1 MRIRTNVSAINTTR
15 NHGIVQGNLNKSLE
29 KLSSGYQINRAGD
42 NAAGLTLSER
52 MRSQI
57 SGLDQAVRNTDDSIG
72 MANTGEGA
80 LQEVHSM
87 LHRLK
92 TLATESANGT
102 YDDIAR
108 ANIDSER
115 GELLNEID
123 RIAGST
129 NFDGVALFDNTD
141 QGPAVRPLQPKEKD
155 EITLQI
161 GATDAE
167 TMPMTRYYLGSKV
180 MGLDYLDF
188 NDQTKAN
195 ESIDILDEAIDV
207 VTKMRSSFGSN
218 SVHLQHTKNSLGV
231 TSENINN
238 AESAIRDTDMTAEMT
253 RYTSANI
260 ISQSAQAM
268 MAQANQMPQIVLN
281 IIQQ

>member
-57 SGLDQAVRNTDDSIG
+57 NGLDQAIRNTDDSIG

-80 LQEVHSM
+80 LEEVHSM

-115 GELLNEID
+115 VELLNEID

-180 MGLDYLDF
+180 MGLDYMDLT
-188 NDQTKAN
+188 DQTKAN

-207 VTKMRSSFGSN
+207 VTKMRSSFGAN

-231 TSENINN
+231 TSENINS